1 MPLYESTFI
10 TRQDLSRADISKLT
24 DSLTAIIEQGG
35 GKVVKNE
42 YWGLR
47 TLAYRIRKNRKGHYA
62 MLGIDAPAAAI
73 KEMGRNIGINED
85 IVRSLTIRVDEMEEG
100 PSAMLQKREREDDR
114 GDRGFGGGGVGG
126 GGFGGGGG
134 GRSGGGGR
142 PGGGSGRAPRPS
154 TDGSLADGESL

>member
-1 MPLYESTFI
+1 MPLYESTLI
-10 TRQDLSRADISKLT
+10 TRQDLSRQDISKLT

-73 KEMGRNIGINED
+73 KEMGRIAGINED
-85 IVRSLTIRVDEMEEG
+85 IVRSLTIRVDALDEA
-100 PSAMLQKREREDDR
+100 PSVMMQQSRTREDYPSE
-114 GDRGFGGGGVGG
+114 GEAAVVTE
-126 GGFGGGGG
+126 
-134 GRSGGGGR
+134 
-142 PGGGSGRAPRPS
+142 AAAPS
-154 TDGSLADGESL
+154 TTETLN

>member
-1 MPLYESTFI
+1 MPLYESTLI

-24 DSLTAIIEQGG
+24 DSLTSIVEQGG

-85 IVRSLTIRVDEMEEG
+85 IVRVLTVRVEALEEG
-100 PSAMLQKREREDDR
+100 PSVMMQQSRSREDYA
-114 GDRGFGGGGVGG
+114 GEGE
-126 GGFGGGGG
+126 
-134 GRSGGGGR
+134 
-142 PGGGSGRAPRPS
+142 APVVE
-154 TDGSLADGESL
+154 TVAATETTETLN

>member
-1 MPLYESTFI
+1 MPLYESTLI
-10 TRQDLSRADISKLT
+10 TRQDMSRQDITKLT
-24 DSLTAIIEQGG
+24 DSLTAIVEQGG

-85 IVRSLTIRVDEMEEG
+85 IMRVLTVRVDVMEEG
-100 PSAMLQKREREDDR
+100 PSAMMQQSRSREDYA
-114 GDRGFGGGGVGG
+114 G
-126 GGFGGGGG
+126 
-134 GRSGGGGR
+134 
-142 PGGGSGRAPRPS
+142 
-154 TDGSLADGESL
+154 DGEAPAAVAAVAETAPETLN